1 PAGYVYWSLL
11 DFIFVILGLF
21 VAGQKSVSAAVLRN
35 HYRGQYGE
43 EKKAIA
49 KPAFL
54 IATIAFAVGSLVL
67 FLVTQDITK
76 QMVLVDWQ
84 TTIFTVLFAAEM
96 VAAQVSSR
104 VSARTSEV

>member
-1 PAGYVYWSLL
+1 
-11 DFIFVILGLF
+11 
-21 VAGQKSVSAAVLRN
+21 
-35 HYRGQYGE
+35 
-43 EKKAIA
+43 
-49 KPAFL
+49 
-54 IATIAFAVGSLVL
+54 VL